1 MAPASWLPGPARQV
15 RSWVSEEDNIG
26 TYDATGNSWSFDIS
40 AEGWALIVTG
50 ESSYYENTGWT
61 YDNSVWIQFTG
72 AGQINAGDGL
82 SKDGNTLNVNAGDGI
97 AIVTDRVTVDLDA
110 ANSGLEFTGTT
121 PDKTLG
127 VLANTAAGLDIDASG
142 VKVVLESDGA
152 LVFDGVNGGIEV
164 NLETTNPTLDIVS
177 NELGVKYS
185 TTASGLDQD
194 ANGLKVKVDGV
205 QKTER
210 APWAVS
216 GGDFEIDYATGT
228 VTFFE
233 AQTGVVMAD
242 YSASASSLFIIAPTE
257 GKRLW
262 MEYSEVQFS
271 RDIDIKSN
279 TYFQPWAYNPAD
291 PPNKVPVAAATT
303 YKTLDNYIEEAN
315 GCYPSIPPMGGT
327 RGFSQYRE
335 TFPFKYATIK
345 ELLPSYGLEIRV
357 WLEGDVPFGGEY
369 GTATFYCTSRDE

>member
-1 MAPASWLPGPARQV
+1 
-15 RSWVSEEDNIG
+15 VSEEDNIG
-26 TYDATGNSWSFDIS
+26 TYDATGNSWSFDIL

-194 ANGLKVKVDGV
+194 ANGLKVKVDGSTV
-205 QKTER
+205 LINGSGQIYAAGSDEATRLENDYTAGETVIAGDPVYFDSTADQFAKGDAATGSKAWIFGLAR
-210 APWAVS
+210 TSITALSAGPVVS
-216 GGDFEIDYATGT
+216 GGPCASILSGATPGAHYYLQAGGGIGTSVPGSGNRVIYVGSAINATDLFVQIVDF
-228 VTFFE
+228 
-233 AQTGVVMAD
+233 
-242 YSASASSLFIIAPTE
+242 
-257 GKRLW
+257 GK
-262 MEYSEVQFS
+262 
-271 RDIDIKSN
+271 K
-279 TYFQPWAYNPAD
+279 A
-291 PPNKVPVAAATT
+291 
-303 YKTLDNYIEEAN
+303 
-315 GCYPSIPPMGGT
+315 
-327 RGFSQYRE
+327 
-335 TFPFKYATIK
+335 
-345 ELLPSYGLEIRV
+345 
-357 WLEGDVPFGGEY
+357 
-369 GTATFYCTSRDE
+369 